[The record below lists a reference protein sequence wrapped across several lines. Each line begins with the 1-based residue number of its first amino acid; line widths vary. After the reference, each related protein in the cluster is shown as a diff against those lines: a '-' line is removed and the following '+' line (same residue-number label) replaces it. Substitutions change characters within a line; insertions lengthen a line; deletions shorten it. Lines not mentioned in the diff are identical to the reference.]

1 MTDWGVVDILQN
13 VFSIVN
19 DLLES
24 DCLLLCLI
32 WRAFLQLRSLRT
44 GDQLVA
50 FETLTK
56 LC

>member
-32 WRAFLQLRSLRT
+32 WHLRT